1 MVDKVNDVIDF
12 LELAKTWAS
21 KEGAEALEYAQ
32 MCVKSR
38 APEYEYRMVRSFAP
52 SCNQSGDML
61 DRYLK
66 AGYEFVRASEFIPP
80 QQDKAGYI
88 EYVLRRKKEDT
99 RNED

>member
-1 MVDKVNDVIDF
+1 MVDKVNDVIEF

-21 KEGAEALEYAQ
+21 EEEVAALEYAQ
-32 MCVKSR
+32 ACVKSKN
-38 APEYEYRMVRSFAP
+38 PEYEYRMVRSFAP

-88 EYVLRRKKEDT
+88 EYILRRKKEEA
-99 RNED
+99 RHED